1 MIREPLPL
9 RSNPGKGRLAFF
21 LLLYVLVV
29 PFTAMAAELLAGWL
43 WPHLA
48 GLIAAP
54 PWPGGGLPEELGGP
68 IGADHGLFA
77 LRGLANLLLTL
88 MVTALF
94 QRVLW
99 QGDRRLGH
107 LGLQGRRA
115 WAELGLGLALG
126 ASAMLLVYLIL
137 RGAGW
142 VTWPQPAPP
151 AHTPQG
157 SAVPAIVLGFSCLA
171 AQEELVARGFLLQ
184 NLARGWGLPLAVL
197 LQAALFGLA
206 HLANPHAGLASTV
219 GIFAAGIFLGA
230 AFVRTGRLWLPTG
243 AHIAWN
249 LVEGPVLGLPLSGL
263 RTSRFFHT
271 ELTGPAAATGG
282 AFGPEAGWVAVVV
295 LLAFALGLG
304 RGAWHRR
311 PD

>member
-1 MIREPLPL
+1 MLRETLPP
-9 RSNPGKGRLAFF
+9 RSKPGRGRLAFF

-29 PFTAMAAELLAGWL
+29 PLTVVAAELLAGWL

-48 GLIAAP
+48 GLVSAP
-54 PWPGGGLPEELGGP
+54 SWPGGGLPEELGGP
-68 IGADHGLFA
+68 VGADHGLFA
-77 LRGLANLLLTL
+77 LRGLSNFLLML
-88 MVTALF
+88 MVTALI
-94 QRVLW
+94 QRGLW
-99 QGDRRLGH
+99 QGQRGLVH

-115 WAELGLGLALG
+115 WSELGLGFMLG
-126 ASAMLLVYLIL
+126 GSAMLLVYLIL

-142 VTWPQPAPP
+142 ATWPLPAPP
-151 AHTPQG
+151 AQVPQG
-157 SAVPAIVLGFSCLA
+157 WAIPAVVLGFSLLA

-184 NLARGWGLPLAVL
+184 NLAQGWGLPLAVV

-206 HLANPHAGLASTV
+206 HLANPHAGTASTL
-219 GIFAAGIFLGA
+219 GIFAAGLFLGA

-295 LLAFALGLG
+295 LLAFALWLG
-304 RGAWHRR
+304 RGVRHRR
-311 PD
+311 PH